1 MDDFSGFAPGS
12 GDLFRLIG
20 VGWIGA
26 LLIVGTMIV
35 AARWLLN
42 WQMRRIEM
50 ITGQKE
56 EHRIAPDA
64 EQSVSGTA
72 ETP

>member
-26 LLIVGTMIV
+26 LLIVGTTIL
-35 AARWLLN
+35 AARWLIG
-42 WQMRRIEM
+42 WQMRRIER
-50 ITGQKE
+50 IVREKE
-56 EHRIAPDA
+56 SAGAEHGAPKK
-64 EQSVSGTA
+64 G
-72 ETP
+72 